1 MGLQTHISHRL
12 LGSSTHTH
20 LYTHK
25 KLKPNDP
32 SSPLLSPPL
41 TVAADTVFPA
51 GQKAFSTS
59 LYCPN
64 LSAHTHT
71 HPLQHIHAGQDGV
84 FVLFSQTAWEE
95 GKGREG

>member
-1 MGLQTHISHRL
+1 MTPAP
-12 LGSSTHTH
+12 
-20 LYTHK
+20 LYF
-25 KLKPNDP
+25 
-32 SSPLLSPPL
+32 SPPV

-64 LSAHTHT
+64 LSAHTHTHT